1 MDELGLFPLGMVL
14 LPTERV
20 PLHIFED
27 RYRELIGECLELER
41 EFGLVY
47 ADDDGMRRVGT
58 RAAVVDV
65 VERFDDGRLNVIVEG
80 RERFELRQL
89 TSGRSFQTGD
99 VDALVDDGGGPT
111 PEQVERTLAVLR
123 RVAELAETELDDEVL
138 SPSGDTP
145 SFELAAR
152 VTLEPKLK
160 QQLLEQR
167 SEPARLEHLAALLEA
182 AAKALKDRRAAARLA
197 AGNGR
202 LRKS

>member
-1 MDELGLFPLGMVL
+1 
-14 LPTERV
+14 
-20 PLHIFED
+20 
-27 RYRELIGECLELER
+27 
-41 EFGLVY
+41 
-47 ADDDGMRRVGT
+47 MRRVGT

-65 VERFDDGRLNVIVEG
+65 VERFEDGRLNVIVEG

-99 VDALVDDGGGPT
+99 VDLLVDDGGGPT

-123 RVAELAETELDDEVL
+123 RVAELAETELDDEML
-138 SPSGDTP
+138 SPTGDTP

-182 AAKALKDRRAAARLA
+182 AAKALKDRRAAAKLA

-202 LRKS
+202 L